1 MTPQTLPIRHATRDG
16 REGLEGLEEV
26 AREGLAVL
34 GEGALGEVWPRLK
47 KVNVIVLLRHRQTTA
62 PGLYRA
68 H

>member
-1 MTPQTLPIRHATRDG
+1 MTPQTLPVRHATRDG
-16 REGLEGLEEV
+16 REALEGLEEV

-34 GEGALGEVWPRLK
+34 SEGALGEVWPQLK

-62 PGLYRA
+62 TELYRI